1 MNERRALDASASA
14 LMLVLCLIW
23 ALQQIVLKATAHEI
37 TPLMQ
42 IALRSGLSA
51 LLIAIFMRRHG
62 GLRLT
67 PGAWR
72 AGLLTG
78 LLFSIEFLFVGA
90 GLQLTSAAHM
100 VVLLYTAPIFV
111 ALGLHR
117 RLPSERLAPLQW
129 GGIALAFGGI
139 VLSFFGPGS
148 GNVKPDPAMLAGDAL
163 GLLAGLAW
171 AATTMMVRCS
181 RLASVPASEAL
192 LYQLSTGFA
201 LLLPASFLLGQAE
214 FEPGPAGWLSLA
226 FQSVIV
232 SFASYLLW
240 FRLLGR
246 YLASSLGVFSFL
258 TPLFGVL
265 LGAWWLD
272 ESLEPRFIAGSL
284 LVLAGVL
291 TVSLHRRPGTP

>member
-1 MNERRALDASASA
+1 MNERRTLDAPASA

-37 TPLMQ
+37 TPLLQ

-51 LLIAIFMRRHG
+51 LLIACFMRRHG

-67 PGAWR
+67 PGVWR
-72 AGLLTG
+72 SGLLSG
-78 LLFSIEFLFVGA
+78 VLFAVEFLFVGA

-117 RLPSERLAPLQW
+117 LIPAERLAPLQW
-129 GGIALAFGGI
+129 GGIGLAFGGI
-139 VLSFFGPGS
+139 VLSFFGPGPAS
-148 GNVKPDPAMLAGDAL
+148 AAPDATMLAGDVL

-171 AATTMMVRCS
+171 AATTLMVRCS
-181 RLASVPASEAL
+181 PLATVPASEAL
-192 LYQLSTGFA
+192 LYQLAAGFV
-201 LLLPASFLLGQAE
+201 LLLPASLLSGQAH
-214 FEPGPAGWLSLA
+214 FQPGPAGWLSLA

-246 YLASSLGVFSFL
+246 YLASSLGSFSFL

-265 LGAWWLD
+265 LGALWLG
-272 ESLEPRFIAGSL
+272 EALEPRFIAGSA

-291 TVSLHRRPGTP
+291 TVSRHHRRPAS

>member
-1 MNERRALDASASA
+1 MNERRALDAPASA

-23 ALQQIVLKATAHEI
+23 ALQQILLKDSASEI
-37 TPLMQ
+37 TPLLQ
-42 IALRSGLSA
+42 IALRSGISA
-51 LLIAIFMRRHG
+51 LLIALFMRHRG
-62 GLRLT
+62 ALGFT

-72 AGLLTG
+72 AGLITG
-78 LLFSIEFLFVGA
+78 LLFSVEFLFVGA

-117 RLPSERLAPLQW
+117 LVPSERLAPLQW

-139 VLSFFGPGS
+139 VLSFFGPS
-148 GNVKPDPAMLAGDAL
+148 QASARPDPAMLAGDAL

-171 AATTMMVRCS
+171 AATTLMVRCS
-181 RLASVPASEAL
+181 QLARVPASEAL
-192 LYQLSTGFA
+192 LYQLATGFIT
-201 LLLPASFLLGQAE
+201 LLPASLLLGQAN
-214 FEPGPAGWLSLA
+214 FDPAIKGWLSLA
-226 FQSVIV
+226 FQSIVV

-265 LGAWWLD
+265 LGVVWLD
-272 ESLEPRFIAGSL
+272 EALEARFVAGSL

-291 TVSLHRRPGTP
+291 TASLHRRPATP